1 MTRACP
7 RAGERLGVNS
17 WSLRG
22 RREVASRP
30 HVPADEVLVCCFLS
44 LPKKRRPLALAGEW
58 KPWSRQG
65 TGWPASNG
73 DRLARVEW

>member
-44 LPKKRRPLALAGEW
+44 LPKKRRPLALAGE
-58 KPWSRQG
+58 
-65 TGWPASNG
+65 
-73 DRLARVEW
+73 